1 MSPWILGYHF
11 FYSAWLEKGRQKL
24 QGNCGRATGGGYF
37 ILAAKPKMKT
47 ALKSNLW
54 LLPASVYAVCDS
66 EAYREEGSRD

>member
-11 FYSAWLEKGRQKL
+11 FYSAWLERGRHKL
-24 QGNCGRATGGGYF
+24 QGTWGRGTEGGYF
-37 ILAAKPKMKT
+37 IQAAKPKMKT

-54 LLPASVYAVCDS
+54 LLPASVYAVCVS